1 MLKIGH
7 RGAKGY
13 VAENTLASFQ
23 KAIDLQVDGIELDVH
38 VSRDGEIMV
47 IHDETIDRTTSG
59 KGFVKN
65 FNSLEL
71 QSYGIPTLNK
81 VLDLINNNLLVNIEL
96 KSDNSVEKVIEIINF
111 YCSDKK
117 WNINNFIVSSF
128 NWELLLKVKS
138 LNKNIKI
145 GVITEEKLES
155 AIAFA
160 KQVRAFSIN
169 PYFKLLNVENVLI
182 MQKEGFQV
190 HCWTVNSPEDI
201 IFVKSLQVDAVI
213 SDFPDK
219 I

>member
-1 MLKIGH
+1 MLNIGH

-13 VAENTLASFQ
+13 LAENTLSSFQ
-23 KAIDLQVDGIELDVH
+23 KAIDLQVDGIELDAH

-65 FNSLEL
+65 LSSNEL
-71 QSYGIPTLNK
+71 QFYGIPTLSD

-96 KSDNSVEKVIEIINF
+96 KSDNSVEKVIEIIVF
-111 YCSDKK
+111 YISEKK

-145 GVITEEKLES
+145 GVLIDNNIES
-155 AIAFA
+155 AVAFG
-160 KQVRAFSIN
+160 KVNQAFSIN
-169 PYFKLLNVENVLI
+169 PYFKLLNIENILI

-201 IFVKSLQVDAVI
+201 IFVNNLKVDAVI
-213 SDFPDK
+213 SDFPDR

>member
-65 FNSLEL
+65 LSSNEL
-71 QSYGIPTLNK
+71 QFYGIPTLCE

-96 KSDNSVEKVIEIINF
+96 KSDHSVEKVIEIINF
-111 YCSDKK
+111 YCSEKN
-117 WNINNFIVSSF
+117 WNINNFIISSF
-128 NWELLLKVKS
+128 QWEYLETAKY

-145 GVITEEKLES
+145 GVLTEEKIETAIDF
-155 AIAFA
+155 AIAN
-160 KQVRAFSIN
+160 QSFSIN
-169 PYFKLLNVENVLI
+169 PYFKLLNSENVEL
-182 MQKEGFQV
+182 MHKEKIQI
-190 HCWTVNSPEDI
+190 HTWTVNSLEDLT
-201 IFVKSLQVDAVI
+201 FVKKLKVDAII
-213 SDFPDK
+213 SDFPDR

>member
-65 FNSLEL
+65 LSSNEL
-71 QSYGIPTLNK
+71 QFYGIPTLRE

-111 YCSDKK
+111 YCSEKN
-117 WNINNFIVSSF
+117 WNINNFIISSF
-128 NWELLLKVKS
+128 NWEFLLKVKS
-138 LNKNIKI
+138 LHKNIKI
-145 GVITEEKLES
+145 GVLTEDNIES
-155 AIAFA
+155 AIDFA
-160 KQVRAFSIN
+160 VANQAFSIN
-169 PYFKLLNVENVLI
+169 PYFKLLNSENVELI
-182 MQKEGFQV
+182 HKEKIQI
-190 HCWTVNSPEDI
+190 HTWTVNSLEDLT
-201 IFVKSLQVDAVI
+201 FVKKLKVDAII
-213 SDFPDK
+213 SDFPDR

>member
-13 VAENTLASFQ
+13 VAENTLASFE
-23 KAIDLQVDGIELDVH
+23 KAMNLGVDGIELDVH
-38 VSRDGEIMV
+38 LSLDGEVVI
-47 IHDETIDRTTSG
+47 IHDETIDRTTSK
-59 KGFVKN
+59 KGLVKN
-65 FNSLEL
+65 FTYVDLKKL
-71 QSYGIPTLNK
+71 KIPTLNE
-81 VLDLINNNLLVNIEL
+81 VLDLINNNFLVNIEL
-96 KSDNSVEKVIEIINF
+96 KSNDSVEKVMEIIDF
-111 YCSDKK
+111 YISDKK

-169 PYFKLLNVENVLI
+169 PSFKLLNVENVLI

-190 HCWTVNSPEDI
+190 HCWTVNSCKRVCRHAAHP
-201 IFVKSLQVDAVI
+201 VGG
-213 SDFPDK
+213 
-219 I
+219 

>member
-65 FNSLEL
+65 LSSNEL
-71 QSYGIPTLNK
+71 QFYGIPTLRE

-96 KSDNSVEKVIEIINF
+96 KSDHSVEKVIEIINF
-111 YCSDKK
+111 YCSEKN
-117 WNINNFIVSSF
+117 WNINDFIISSF

-145 GVITEEKLES
+145 GVLTEEKIES
-155 AIAFA
+155 AIDFA
-160 KQVRAFSIN
+160 VANQAFSIN
-169 PYFKLLNVENVLI
+169 PYFKLLNSENVEL
-182 MQKEGFQV
+182 MHKEKIQI
-190 HCWTVNSPEDI
+190 HTWTVNSLEDLT
-201 IFVKSLQVDAVI
+201 FVKKLKVDAII
-213 SDFPDK
+213 SDFPDR

>member
-65 FNSLEL
+65 LSSNEL
-71 QSYGIPTLNK
+71 QFYGIPTLRE

-96 KSDNSVEKVIEIINF
+96 KSDHSVEKVIEIINF
-111 YCSDKK
+111 YCSEKN
-117 WNINNFIVSSF
+117 WNINNFIISSF

-138 LNKNIKI
+138 LHKNIKI
-145 GVITEEKLES
+145 GVLTEDNIES
-155 AIAFA
+155 AIDFA
-160 KQVRAFSIN
+160 VANQAFSIN
-169 PYFKLLNVENVLI
+169 PYFKLLNSENVEL
-182 MQKEGFQV
+182 MHKEKIQI
-190 HCWTVNSPEDI
+190 HTWTVNSLEDLT
-201 IFVKSLQVDAVI
+201 FVKKLKVDAII
-213 SDFPDK
+213 SDFPDR

>member
-65 FNSLEL
+65 LSSNEL
-71 QSYGIPTLNK
+71 QFYGIPTLRE

-96 KSDNSVEKVIEIINF
+96 KSDNSVEKVVEIINF
-111 YCSDKK
+111 YCSEKN
-117 WNINNFIVSSF
+117 WNINNFIISSF
-128 NWELLLKVKS
+128 NWEFLLKVKS
-138 LNKNIKI
+138 LHKNIKI
-145 GVITEEKLES
+145 GVLTENNIES
-155 AIAFA
+155 AIDFA
-160 KQVRAFSIN
+160 VANQAFSIN
-169 PYFKLLNVENVLI
+169 PYFKLLNSENVEL
-182 MQKEGFQV
+182 MHKEKIQI
-190 HCWTVNSPEDI
+190 HTWTVNSLEDLT
-201 IFVKSLQVDAVI
+201 FVKKLKVDAII
-213 SDFPDK
+213 SDFPDR

>member
-38 VSRDGEIMV
+38 VSLDGEIMV

-65 FNSLEL
+65 LSSNEL
-71 QSYGIPTLNK
+71 QFYGIPTLRE

-96 KSDNSVEKVIEIINF
+96 KSDHSVEKVIEIINF
-111 YCSDKK
+111 YCSEKN
-117 WNINNFIVSSF
+117 WNINDFIISSF

-145 GVITEEKLES
+145 GVLTENNIES
-155 AIAFA
+155 AVDFA
-160 KQVRAFSIN
+160 VANQAFSIN
-169 PYFKLLNVENVLI
+169 PYFKLLNSENVEL
-182 MQKEGFQV
+182 MHKEKIQI
-190 HCWTVNSPEDI
+190 HTWTVNSLEDLT
-201 IFVKSLQVDAVI
+201 FVKKLKVDAII
-213 SDFPDK
+213 SDFPDR

>member
-65 FNSLEL
+65 LSSNEL
-71 QSYGIPTLNK
+71 QFYGIPTLRE

-96 KSDNSVEKVIEIINF
+96 KSDHSVEKVIEIINF
-111 YCSDKK
+111 YCSEKN
-117 WNINNFIVSSF
+117 WNINNFIISSF

-145 GVITEEKLES
+145 GVLTENNIES
-155 AIAFA
+155 AIDFA
-160 KQVRAFSIN
+160 AANQAFSIN
-169 PYFKLLNVENVLI
+169 PYFKLLNSENVEL
-182 MQKEGFQV
+182 MHKEKIQI
-190 HCWTVNSPEDI
+190 HTWTVNSLEDLT
-201 IFVKSLQVDAVI
+201 FVKKLKVDAII
-213 SDFPDK
+213 SDFPDR

>member
-47 IHDETIDRTTSG
+47 IHDETIDRTTLG

-65 FNSLEL
+65 LSSNEL
-71 QSYGIPTLNK
+71 QFYGIPTLRE

-96 KSDNSVEKVIEIINF
+96 KSDHSVEKVIEIINF
-111 YCSDKK
+111 YCSEKN
-117 WNINNFIVSSF
+117 WNINNFIISSF

-138 LNKNIKI
+138 LHKNIKI
-145 GVITEEKLES
+145 GVLTEEKIES
-155 AIAFA
+155 AIDFA
-160 KQVRAFSIN
+160 VANQAFSIN
-169 PYFKLLNVENVLI
+169 PYFKLLNSENVEL
-182 MQKEGFQV
+182 MHKEKIQI
-190 HCWTVNSPEDI
+190 HTWTVNSLEDLT
-201 IFVKSLQVDAVI
+201 FVKKLKVDAII
-213 SDFPDK
+213 SDFPDR